1 MTTLNLKSFNTLSV
15 ESVADQVE
23 VVASD
28 DDVIKLAQHYG
39 AARLLVLGEGSNVLL
54 APRLRRVVC
63 LMRSRGIEVDEAGS
77 RIAVTVSAGEN
88 WHQLVLWTLER
99 GYYGLE
105 NLALIPGSAGAAPV
119 QNIGAYGVELADV
132 LSHVDVVDL
141 KRSCRETFTAAQCGF
156 GYRDSLFKRT
166 PGRYA
171 ITQLTLD
178 LSQQPKVV
186 AAYPD
191 LQEEFA
197 REGVTSPTPE
207 QVAAAVIR
215 VRQAKL
221 PDPTVTPNAGSFFK
235 NPVVTAQD
243 AARLQRSFK
252 DLKVYTTDAGVK
264 LSAAQ
269 LIDRA
274 GWKERNS
281 PGVRVWPRQP
291 LVLVNEQGGS
301 GEDILEFAAAIQRDI
316 ADRYGVRLEIEPDVI
331 GFS

>member
-1 MTTLNLKSFNTLSV
+1 MTSLNLKSFNTLSV
-15 ESVADQVE
+15 EAVADQVE
-23 VVASD
+23 IVASED
-28 DDVIKLAQHYG
+28 DIIKLAQDHG
-39 AARLLVLGEGSNVLL
+39 STRLLVLGEGSNVLL
-54 APRLRRVVC
+54 APAVHRVVC
-63 LMRSRGIEVDEAGS
+63 LMRSRGIAVDEIGS
-77 RIAVTVSAGEN
+77 RIKVTVSAGEN
-88 WHQLVLWTLER
+88 WHQLVMWTLER

-141 KRSCRETFTAAQCGF
+141 ERGGCETFTNAQCGF

-171 ITQLTLD
+171 ITQVTLD
-178 LSQQPKVV
+178 LSKEPGVV

-191 LQEEFA
+191 LQEEFE
-197 REGVTSPTPE
+197 REGVIAPTPE
-207 QVAAAVIR
+207 QVAAAVTR
-215 VRQAKL
+215 VRQTKL
-221 PDPTVTPNAGSFFK
+221 PDPTLTPNAGSFFK
-235 NPVVTAQD
+235 NPVVTAHQ
-243 AARLQRSFK
+243 AARLQQSFAQ
-252 DLKVYTTDAGVK
+252 LKVYPTEAGVK

-269 LIDRA
+269 LIDWA

-281 PGVRVWPRQP
+281 HGVRVWPRQP
-291 LVLVNEQGGS
+291 LVLVNELGS
-301 GEDILEFAAAIQRDI
+301 SGADILQFAAAIQSDI